1 MTLPARISSAEP
13 AATLRRIAAC
23 VREGRPIDPADAM
36 PFFPEHVQ
44 RAILIEERDEAIRTA
59 AETFALS
66 AVTLATELHR
76 YAASSWL
83 RERTLDTCPD
93 RHAGRLQ
100 EHLWRALHAH
110 PHVIGERQIRRIIS
124 DMTPPS

>member
-1 MTLPARISSAEP
+1 
-13 AATLRRIAAC
+13 
-23 VREGRPIDPADAM
+23 M

-44 RAILIEERDEAIRTA
+44 RAILIEERDEAIRSA

-66 AVTLATELHR
+66 AVTLAIELQR

-83 RERTLDTCPD
+83 RERTLDVCPD
-93 RHAGRLQ
+93 RHVGRLQ